1 MGGLNE
7 LGCAYDGIEGIEEE
21 IMPDE
26 IDQSH
31 LAKCRPPQQFMEDDL
46 IEPNFVSDVES
57 GRKPNLV
64 DEDMIIPEDNKVA
77 ESKPVSEI
85 ISAQSSSYQYAMPGD
100 TIMYAEFE
108 SPHIIIPSDDFCSTI
123 TSEGDSDGFPKDTV
137 INVESSTLSPEK
149 PVTHKKPLV
158 QDDGLS
164 GLG

>member
-1 MGGLNE
+1 MGIKKGY
-7 LGCAYDGIEGIEEE
+7 AAPSYAS
-21 IMPDE
+21 P
-26 IDQSH
+26 
-31 LAKCRPPQQFMEDDL
+31 LAAQ
-46 IEPNFVSDVES
+46 
-57 GRKPNLV
+57 
-64 DEDMIIPEDNKVA
+64 DEDLTTEVEEVWDGEKWVTVHRTIRKKKKIPKKEQ

-149 PVTHKKPLV
+149 PVT
-158 QDDGLS
+158 Q
-164 GLG
+164 